1 VPLLTTEESVPWP
14 VDPRPRL
21 NAFRG
26 AVAFL
31 LYNFRFV
38 RLPLLLVA
46 LVLVAV
52 SALRY
57 ASRAEEEQ
65 ALARE
70 ARAVCR

>member
-1 VPLLTTEESVPWP
+1 
-14 VDPRPRL
+14 
-21 NAFRG
+21 
-26 AVAFL
+26 
-31 LYNFRFV
+31 
-38 RLPLLLVA
+38 LVA

-70 ARAVCR
+70 ARAVCT